1 MKHTSKVMDLQNT
14 GFESAFG
21 MSTLP
26 SPALVQWP
34 WFKKVNET

>member
-1 MKHTSKVMDLQNT
+1 MDLQNT
-14 GFESAFG
+14 GFGSAFG